1 MAFVSSYSAPLWS
14 LGAVTFFG
22 LSVSGLFTG
31 GFFVYS
37 LGRLSPQRNFKEN
50 INSADTSAA
59 VGFVQS
65 SCTHVHL

>member
-1 MAFVSSYSAPLWS
+1 M
-14 LGAVTFFG
+14 TFFG